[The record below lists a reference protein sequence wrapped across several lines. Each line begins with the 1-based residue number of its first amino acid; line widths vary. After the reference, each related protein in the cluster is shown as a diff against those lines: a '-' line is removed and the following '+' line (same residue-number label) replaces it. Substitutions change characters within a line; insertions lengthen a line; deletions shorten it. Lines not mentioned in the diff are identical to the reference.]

1 MAQLKEFLK
10 RLKNP
15 STVLS
20 LVSEII
26 VILILFKVN
35 VNVDIVTGVVTAC
48 CSILVLLGIMSNPT
62 TSNKGY
68 ADDIFYCKNCKENT
82 YYTTI
87 GSNLYCCKCE
97 QKYEK

>member
-1 MAQLKEFLK
+1 MAQLKEILK

-82 YYTTI
+82 CHTVI
-87 GSNLYCCKCE
+87 DNNLYCCKCGN
-97 QKYEK
+97 KHN